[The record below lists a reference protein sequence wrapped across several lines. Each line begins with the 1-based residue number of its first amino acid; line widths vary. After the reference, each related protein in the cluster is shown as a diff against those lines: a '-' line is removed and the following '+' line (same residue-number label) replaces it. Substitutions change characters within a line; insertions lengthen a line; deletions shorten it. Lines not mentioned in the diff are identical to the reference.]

1 MSRGFRIRR
10 TLGLA
15 AALLALA
22 ASEAALCRA
31 ESVQVRF
38 TGEVTDVT
46 DTLGL
51 FNNTFAVGSPVTGK
65 YAYTPSGMFEL
76 PGATPVSTVY
86 VTAGGSRNLSV
97 NLGTVALESIPSP
110 FLRLR
115 ITNDDPVI
123 GDQYL
128 VGGNTDYPSA
138 FTLLDDPLLTFP
150 DLVLTL
156 TDPTSSAF
164 PSLALPLSTPTATAY
179 ATHIGTVTISN
190 ADTDE
195 ILAQAVFSVDTIAAI
210 PEPATATHCLIGIV
224 ALGALNRRVRLL
236 NGIAHA

>member
-1 MSRGFRIRR
+1 MLREFRIRR
-10 TLGLA
+10 AFSLA
-15 AALLALA
+15 VALMALA
-22 ASEAALCRA
+22 AIEAAPCRA
-31 ESVQVRF
+31 DSVQVRF

-76 PGATPVSTVY
+76 PGATPVFTIY

-97 NLGTVALESIPSP
+97 NLGGVALDSFPSP
-110 FLRLR
+110 LLRLGV
-115 ITNDDPVI
+115 TNDDPVI

-128 VGGNTDYPSA
+128 VGGITDYPSA
-138 FTLLDDPLLTFP
+138 FTSLDDPLLTFP

-156 TDPTSSAF
+156 TDPTGSAL
-164 PSLALPLSTPTATAY
+164 PSLAPPMSAPAAATY
-179 ATHIGTVTISN
+179 ATRIGTVTISN

-195 ILAQAVFSVDTIAAI
+195 VLAQAKFSISDIATI
-210 PEPATATHCLIGIV
+210 PEPATVTLFLIGV
-224 ALGALNRRVRLL
+224 AFVGA
-236 NGIAHA
+236 

>member
-1 MSRGFRIRR
+1 MTGEFRIRR
-10 TLGLA
+10 AFGLA
-15 AALLALA
+15 TALLALA
-22 ASEAALCRA
+22 GIEAVPCRA

-76 PGATPVSTVY
+76 PGATPVSTIY

-97 NLGTVALESIPSP
+97 NLGGVALESFPSP

-156 TDPTSSAF
+156 TDPTGSAL
-164 PSLALPLSTPTATAY
+164 PSLALPMSAPAAAAY
-179 ATHIGTVTISN
+179 ATRIGTVTISN

-195 ILAQAVFSVDTIAAI
+195 VLAQAVFSVDNITAI
-210 PEPATATHCLIGIV
+210 PEPATVTLFLIGFV
-224 ALGALNRRVRLL
+224 MVGAMNRRARLL
-236 NGIAHA
+236 NRVSQV